1 MKQAGKS
8 MAEEKKEDN
17 IIPKGRLRM
26 KQKRYPV
33 TFVTVVF
40 ILVLV
45 FFAVQGINLLRHHSV
60 SAYNVG
66 MPGSD
71 NVAGTYR
78 GMILRE
84 ERVVAASYDGY
95 VNFFQTNGEWVSQNG
110 YLATLDRDGS
120 AAERIRNKFYGMDI
134 LSASSTKKIRAVL
147 KTASESID
155 TSRFSS
161 IYEARSDVE
170 ETILS
175 ALVRDSGSDYE
186 EIFAAG
192 VYETLNAP
200 SSGFFLNWTDG
211 YEGVSEDSL
220 TKKDFDPERYTV
232 SVVREGNKLSKGD
245 TVLKLALD
253 NKFRIVFPLAEN
265 DLRILSGRKSISVR
279 MSDGQELS
287 GAFSLKNDA
296 EGNPLGVVSFQKYGG
311 NYLSSRFE
319 EFRILDVS
327 VTGYKIPESSLVT
340 KNFFVVPESM
350 LTTAGANSANA
361 VVIETEDGIEPVLVT
376 VYTYDPVPENNLV
389 IGEGQAYI
397 YSDALKAGMTLVS
410 EGTQRET
417 FVLGIQTTVEGVYQ
431 INNGYCIFKPVV
443 RLRNSLET
451 TYVVVSSGVKGGLR
465 PYDRILLDAKDMDE
479 NEIIFE

>member
-1 MKQAGKS
+1 MS
-8 MAEEKKEDN
+8 EEKKEDN
-17 IIPKGRLRM
+17 IISQGKLRS
-26 KQKRYPV
+26 KRKRYPV

-40 ILVLV
+40 ALVLV
-45 FFAVQGINLLRHHSV
+45 FFTVQGIILLRHHSV

-84 ERVVAASYDGY
+84 EKVLNESYDGY

-110 YLATLDRDGS
+110 YLATLDRDGT
-120 AAERIRNKFYGMDI
+120 AAERIRSRFYGMNI
-134 LSASSTKKIRAVL
+134 LSASSTKKIRTVL
-147 KTASESID
+147 KNASESINTAD
-155 TSRFSS
+155 FST
-161 IYEARSDVE
+161 IYDARADVE
-170 ETILS
+170 ENILA
-175 ALVRDSGSDYE
+175 ALVKDSGSDYAD
-186 EIFAAG
+186 IFSTG
-192 VYETLNAP
+192 VYETINAP
-200 SSGFFLNWTDG
+200 ESGFFLNWTDG
-211 YEGVSEDSL
+211 YEGASEAGL
-220 TKKDFDPERYTV
+220 TKKDFDPERYSV
-232 SVVREGNKLSKGD
+232 SVIREGNHLSKGD

-253 NKFRIVFPLAEN
+253 NKFRLVFPLSED

-279 MSDGQELS
+279 MSDGQELT
-287 GAFSLKNDA
+287 GAFSLTAGSD
-296 EGNPLGVVSFQKYGG
+296 GGMLGVISFQKYGG
-311 NYLSSRFE
+311 NYLSSRYM
-319 EFRILDVS
+319 EFSILDVS
-327 VTGYKIPESSLVT
+327 VTGYKIPESAIVT
-340 KNFFVVPESM
+340 KNFFVVPDSM

-361 VVIETEDGIEPVLVT
+361 VVVKTEDGIEPVLVT
-376 VYTYDPVPENNLV
+376 VYTYDPDPDNNLV

-410 EGTQRET
+410 EGIQQET

-431 INNGYCIFKPVV
+431 INNGYCVFKPIV

-451 TYVVVSSGVKGGLR
+451 SYVVVSSGVKGGMR